1 MGQQFLKD
9 CQAINN
15 MKLLIVLGFLPLF
28 SAASSFQFGSGRKFN
43 QKALISTMETLAK
56 NPDAAAAIAK
66 IFNKD
71 NICLR
76 NMDEAIE
83 GMKLASDM
91 VKVTEGDLQALNNHV
106 KSLNGLKG
114 ETEVVRE
121 VAELLRALKPVV
133 EINPN
138 AADDIICSPTTDN
151 GFAYLRS
158 LAVIM
163 HEFSY
168 DKEVATTKEARD
180 MFHKSGNILSGLVAF
195 LSQLKTQ
202 SKEFQNFC
210 YPNKESAVRGISALA
225 NIIDSMADMF
235 STLGNYKAGE
245 EIRKGKFFTQNI
257 VNKIPLMNELN
268 VGIHDCTVTDLD
280 SAAQT
285 LQDLASLVDE
295 IGMEK
300 LGSDLGVDI
309 SSFYFNNV

>member
-1 MGQQFLKD
+1 
-9 CQAINN
+9 

-28 SAASSFQFGSGRKFN
+28 SASPFKSGSNFDKDLTSS
-43 QKALISTMETLAK
+43 METIAK
-56 NPDAAAAIAK
+56 NPVAAVAISK

-133 EINPN
+133 EINPKAVS
-138 AADDIICSPTTDN
+138 AADDLICSPTTDN

-158 LAVIM
+158 LAVMM

-168 DKEVATTKEARD
+168 DKQVASTKQARD

-245 EIRKGKFFTQNI
+245 EIRKGKLFTQNI
-257 VNKIPLMNELN
+257 VVSSVQHLVISYQARLN
-268 VGIHDCTVTDLD
+268 T
-280 SAAQT
+280 
-285 LQDLASLVDE
+285 
-295 IGMEK
+295 K
-300 LGSDLGVDI
+300 L
-309 SSFYFNNV
+309 